1 MDAAALDRVYE
12 AFQDFHDT
20 VRRFSVASSGGSV
33 VGNTCKP
40 CWCSPRSGAMR
51 KTFRDGYS
59 VAACAAAFSYRGPLG

>member
-12 AFQDFHDT
+12 ASRIFTTT

-51 KTFRDGYS
+51 KTCQRRLQRRAVCCG
-59 VAACAAAFSYRGPLG
+59 VSYRGPLG